1 MKDIPTK
8 GKGRRYFKGMS
19 CSYANA
25 FGEPGTGAH
34 APRLFGVAIIDVLLT
49 LFAAIG
55 SSYYLSRRRLGVVQI
70 RDDDSVHSDE
80 EEIEP
85 NSTAPIPPNHPLS
98 LTTLRTV
105 PPIIS
110 SGFVSSSSSINSSM
124 LIAKGQDIFKHFLA
138 WFILAECLHAAFGTN
153 TAVIKSL
160 GLGRCR

>member
-1 MKDIPTK
+1 
-8 GKGRRYFKGMS
+8 MS
-19 CSYANA
+19 CSFANA

-49 LFAAIG
+49 LFAAIC
-55 SSYYLSRRRLGVVQI
+55 SSYYLSRRRLGVVQL

-85 NSTAPIPPNHPLS
+85 NSTVLTPPHHPIS
-98 LTTLRTV
+98 LTTLRTAV
-105 PPIIS
+105 PPILS
-110 SGFVSSSSSINSSM
+110 SGFVLSSSSLNSSM
-124 LIAKGQDIFKHFLA
+124 LIAKGQDILKHFLA

-160 GLGRCR
+160 GLGRCS